1 MSATTTD
8 NRGRTLI
15 GEMKMARKIT
25 HPVTG
30 QVVEVNEAQDQAA
43 YRWAKNEQGY
53 TGTYAEWQAMGDD
66 ERNEYEQGA
75 AGIPTG

>member
-1 MSATTTD
+1 
-8 NRGRTLI
+8 
-15 GEMKMARKIT
+15 MKTAIVRKVT
-25 HPVTG
+25 NAVTG
-30 QVVEVNEAQDQAA
+30 QIEEITEAQDQAA

-53 TGTYAEWQAMGDD
+53 TGSYAEWQAMSDD